1 MGTGLLAP
9 LYRLEKALIERA
21 YRYVDARRDD
31 RGVPRSMSYL
41 TEQYRSSIASTL
53 HYRARFEI
61 ALDVASAYPGGDYF
75 EFGSSGLA
83 SFRCFLAAFQI
94 NVAHTK
100 HFPQT
105 KFYAFD
111 IFGDPDQ
118 GRGPESNRDFFEA
131 WRQPFDM
138 AAPLAALKPY
148 TDLKDRCVLV
158 QGYFEDT
165 LNDDFRA
172 KMRANNQKIGYA
184 FVDCNSEQS
193 YKVVFDFLIDVIGAD
208 KMFIY
213 LDEYFM
219 DAPVDRLY
227 RQFTEEAKKRYGL
240 NSLYMRNAGSFGALF
255 CLMPGVRH
263 PISDIERTSGALFC
277 LMPGLD

>member
-1 MGTGLLAP
+1 
-9 LYRLEKALIERA
+9 
-21 YRYVDARRDD
+21 
-31 RGVPRSMSYL
+31 
-41 TEQYRSSIASTL
+41 
-53 HYRARFEI
+53 
-61 ALDVASAYPGGDYF
+61 
-75 EFGSSGLA
+75 
-83 SFRCFLAAFQI
+83 
-94 NVAHTK
+94 
-100 HFPQT
+100 
-105 KFYAFD
+105 
-111 IFGDPDQ
+111 
-118 GRGPESNRDFFEA
+118 
-131 WRQPFDM
+131 M

-165 LNDDFRA
+165 LNDEFRA

-255 CLMPGVRH
+255 CLMPGVKTPDQRY
-263 PISDIERTSGALFC
+263 
-277 LMPGLD
+277 

>member
-165 LNDDFRA
+165 LNDEFRT

-255 CLMPGVRH
+255 CLMPGVKTPDQRY
-263 PISDIERTSGALFC
+263 
-277 LMPGLD
+277 